1 MGAELEDIN
10 IIELLMGIK
19 EDVASIKTEVANFQ
33 KTQEKDREDNSRDI
47 CDVKKSMADLEQRI
61 NDRLE
66 EIEKV
71 QDKIIVEL
79 DKVKNKDTEKYATK
93 WKTSVA
99 FILTALAGM
108 TIAKIPDFVTFL
120 IEKAITKGK

>member
-1 MGAELEDIN
+1 MGAEIEDIN

-33 KTQEKDREDNSRDI
+33 KTQEKDREDNSKDI
-47 CDVKKSMADLEQRI
+47 CDIKKSMSDLEQRI

-79 DKVKNKDTEKYATK
+79 DKVKHKDTEKDAKK

-99 FILTALAGM
+99 FIVTALAGM
-108 TIAKIPDFVTFL
+108 AIAKLPDFITFI
-120 IEKAITKGK
+120 IEKALTKGN